1 MQNPLTDP
9 RSAMTRRNFLKI
21 AAGAAAGAA
30 LFRIPVI
37 SEAASPEA
45 VVKQRRIRTVSFRD
59 LPFPAA
65 EAAKNSQLVRDAYDG
80 VLAMVNTIEDTS
92 LRSHVLAAIHDPT
105 PTFMQEYT
113 SGSAV
118 RRLYGQLAD
127 QGLIDTS
134 QIGEG
139 QLLPPFSGKNPQPF
153 LTAPG
158 SGYEVSHHAYPGGLC
173 THVGTNLHIT
183 SYICRTYE
191 EVFLY
196 QVHRDTA
203 IAGQAL
209 HDIEKPFVFQWQEDG
224 SSLKEYT
231 IAGQGAHHVISL
243 AEVIYRG
250 FPPDEIVAQA
260 CAHGAPTSPADEA
273 QVVGWLKA
281 AALMAGKDPVRY
293 GLLNAEGTG
302 LPAPHRQEGYIVH
315 LGDHDWVLAVPAAQK
330 SVAALKKTAEEDY
343 GLKGKE
349 LDGPVFHAF
358 RNYIGAQVS
367 LMYLN
372 FLSAEPNGTEQIRTL
387 VHRIVTP

>member
-1 MQNPLTDP
+1 MQNPLTES
-9 RSAMTRRNFLKI
+9 RFSMTRRSFLKM
-21 AAGAAAGAA
+21 AAGAAAGTA

-37 SEAASPEA
+37 GEAASEQA
-45 VVKQRRIRTVSFRD
+45 VKQRHIRPVPFRS
-59 LPFPAA
+59 LPFPAE
-65 EAAKNSQLVRDAYDG
+65 EAAENSELVREAYNG

-92 LRSHVLAAIHDPT
+92 LRNYVLSAIHDPT

-118 RRLYGQLAD
+118 RRLYGCLRD
-127 QGLIDTS
+127 QGLIDPS
-134 QIGEG
+134 KISENQM
-139 QLLPPFSGKNPQPF
+139 LPPFSGRSSQAF

-158 SGYEVSHHAYPGGLC
+158 SGYGVSHHAYPGGLC

-183 SYICRTYE
+183 NYICRTYS

-224 SSLKEYT
+224 SSLPEYM

-260 CAHGAPTSPADEA
+260 CAHGAPTSAKEEGE
-273 QVVGWLKA
+273 VVGWLKA
-281 AALMAGKDPVRY
+281 ASLMAGKDPVKY
-293 GLLNAEGTG
+293 GLLNGSGTG

-315 LGDHDWVLAVPAAQK
+315 LGDHDWVLSVPAAQK
-330 SVAALKKTAEEDY
+330 SVAVLKKIAEEDY
-343 GLKGKE
+343 GMDSKAA
-349 LDGPVFHAF
+349 DSSVFHAF

-372 FLSAEPNGTEQIRTL
+372 FLAAEPDGAEQVRKL
-387 VHRIVTP
+387 VHRIVTL